1 MNKKAT
7 AYLISRIKIYLKE
20 LEHALDI
27 ESKSFE
33 LTDNGYKELLE
44 YEQWNRD
51 NKLSI

>member
-1 MNKKAT
+1 MNKQA

-20 LEHALDI
+20 LEHAIDT
-27 ESKSFE
+27 ESEGFE
-33 LTDNGYKELLE
+33 LTDNGYKELLK

>member
-1 MNKKAT
+1 MNKQAS
-7 AYLISRIKIYLKE
+7 YLISRIKIYLKE
-20 LEHALDI
+20 LEHAIDT

-33 LTDNGYKELLE
+33 LTDKGYKELLK